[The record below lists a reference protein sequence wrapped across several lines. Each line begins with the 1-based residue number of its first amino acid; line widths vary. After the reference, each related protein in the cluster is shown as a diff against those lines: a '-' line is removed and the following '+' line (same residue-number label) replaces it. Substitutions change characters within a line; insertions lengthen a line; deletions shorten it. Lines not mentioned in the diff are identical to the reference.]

1 MDQCGVRGELMD
13 QPDDVGDGRPADAHP
28 FDEREMDKLIRQ
40 IVDKVRG
47 NYLEHGETAR
57 GIPAEVKRIIEQN
70 IDRV

>member
-1 MDQCGVRGELMD
+1 MNEPKEIGQGSAQAFNQSEL
-13 QPDDVGDGRPADAHP
+13 
-28 FDEREMDKLIRQ
+28 DKLIRQ

-70 IDRV
+70 IDRL

>member
-1 MDQCGVRGELMD
+1 MNRASHESDEVNQRVVQPFNEKEL
-13 QPDDVGDGRPADAHP
+13 
-28 FDEREMDKLIRQ
+28 DKLIRQ

-57 GIPAEVKRIIEQN
+57 GIPAEVKRMIEQN

>member
-1 MDQCGVRGELMD
+1 MDRTSDESDEVGQGPAQAFDVSEL
-13 QPDDVGDGRPADAHP
+13 
-28 FDEREMDKLIRQ
+28 DKLIRQ

-70 IDRV
+70 IDRL